1 MPDSLKRPVDP
12 SAHPLVNQAYMVPT
26 PAIAAM
32 YSRVRQCIRRG
43 VAGAVIYGHTRWGK
57 TYAIRYC
64 VRLLHLELPRVAI
77 LTIGMPRNPSRSEAL
92 FFGMLLEAAR
102 HGRPDSGTALQ
113 RRLRLYHKLAELVER
128 SAGNKLIVFVD
139 EAQRLELEH
148 YEWLRDVQDELER
161 RGVRM
166 FTFLVGQPGILNRKS
181 SFRQSVD
188 TSQIVSR
195 FMVDELRFEGFR
207 AADDL
212 KMSLAAY
219 DTSTFPDGSDWPYT
233 RYFLQRAFDTGFRL
247 EKQHLA
253 LWDAFDAAHRRAR
266 FDFKMEVPMEYVART
281 IEIALVENM
290 NHDAMDFALSPALW
304 AQAVDESNY
313 VAALEDLRIVF
324 VDDVSAG
331 L

>member
-1 MPDSLKRPVDP
+1 M
-12 SAHPLVNQAYMVPT
+12 
-26 PAIAAM
+26 
-32 YSRVRQCIRRG
+32 
-43 VAGAVIYGHTRWGK
+43 
-57 TYAIRYC
+57 
-64 VRLLHLELPRVAI
+64 
-77 LTIGMPRNPSRSEAL
+77 PSRSEAL

-161 RGVRM
+161 RGMRM
-166 FTFLVGQPGILNRKS
+166 FTFLVGQPGIPNRKS

-195 FMVDELRFEGFR
+195 FMVDELRFDGFR

-247 EKQHLA
+247 EKQHVV
-253 LWDAFDAAHRRAR
+253 LWEAFDAAHRRAR
-266 FDFKMEVPMEYVART
+266 FDFTMEVPMIRIV
-281 IEIALVENM
+281 
-290 NHDAMDFALSPALW
+290 
-304 AQAVDESNY
+304 NY
-313 VAALEDLRIVF
+313 VSDKSF
-324 VDDVSAG
+324 V
-331 L
+331 

>member
-1 MPDSLKRPVDP
+1 MPDSLQRPVDP
-12 SAHPLVNQAYMVPT
+12 SEHPLANQTYMVPT

-32 YSRVRQCIRRG
+32 YARVRQCIRRG
-43 VAGAVIYGHTRWGK
+43 VAGALIFGHTRWGK

-64 VRLLHLELPRVAI
+64 VRLLRLELPRAAI

-92 FFGMLLEAAR
+92 FFGMLLKAAQ
-102 HGRPDSGTALQ
+102 HERPDSGTALQ

-128 SAGNKLIVFVD
+128 AAGSKLIVFVD

-195 FMVDELRFEGFR
+195 FMIDELRFEGFR
-207 AADDL
+207 SADDL
-212 KMSLAAY
+212 KMSLGAY
-219 DTSTFPDGSDWPYT
+219 DTSTFPDRSEWPYT
-233 RYFLQRAFDTGFRL
+233 RFYLQRAFDSGFRL
-247 EKQHLA
+247 GKQHGV
-253 LWDAFDAAHRRAR
+253 LWEAFDAAHRRAR
-266 FDFKMEVPMEYVART
+266 FDFTMEIPTEYVART
-281 IEIALVENM
+281 VEIALTDNM
-290 NHDAMDFALSPALW
+290 QHDAADFALSQASW
-304 AQAVDESNY
+304 SQAVEESNF
-313 VAALEDLRIVF
+313 VAALEELRIIF
-324 VDDVSAG
+324 VDEAAYGS
-331 L
+331 